1 MDKSIQKISPDKG
14 ILLKNLFQS
23 FTNGLNSFKAQ
34 IPQDFLKNLGLDQTK
49 IQVGFNSGQ
58 WHHRKDDAWRQPFVE
73 HGLLS
78 PSDALVNDPKLKA
91 YTPFGNYSLVFP
103 LKNER
108 GEITNLYAK
117 RIKSKTIDSEYL
129 NEEGVYPHFPH
140 LSTKRLFVSQNVID
154 GATILQAGILD
165 KKEEV
170 IALRD
175 GAWSNELYELILS
188 LADLQEI
195 VLIGSNDF
203 DETRFPK
210 NVKVTKVELESS
222 VNELWLMYGPTGMN
236 DYLNELI
243 LKVQEENAPKKAELE
258 QVFDDDYSFQGREVT
273 YRILGLIPTNPSIL
287 EMQFEISA
295 PGIDKHRVRLNL
307 LDTQQIKD
315 EIFRFTD
322 DKDLN
327 YAQIILELN
336 EITEQLQLIRANKKQ
351 EGKANLRGF
360 SSKQDKLAK
369 QILSSKNLFSELNK
383 VIGETGVV
391 GEERSRLL
399 LFMIASSYKFKY
411 NLHAII
417 QTDNKN
423 SGDEFV
429 TKIAELI
436 PETERYFLDLTNS
449 RTFRY
454 YGNSVIDGKLLVIPD
469 YAGITYSKAINDLKK
484 LQAKGFMATDTPVKG
499 TDGKLNTIR
508 TEILGHTSSI
518 GACLNSKKFFQ
529 NEPRTILI
537 GMDTSQ
543 EQSQKMMDRD
553 CLLMAG
559 MVDFEKENQ
568 AKELLQYV
576 VRNIYPLEVVN
587 PFASALMLPITVP
600 NARLLTLQLSHF
612 VNLVALFSQHQRSKD
627 KLGRVIAQKEDIQFA
642 VDLFFESI
650 MLNLDELDST
660 TRKFFEKLKAYIL
673 TKPEK
678 ENAEVTTPE
687 VVEAFNSSSSNVNRF
702 FNTLL
707 NHEFIQ
713 KEGFKNKGYKVKVIN
728 WKDNNS
734 VAELIKAKLS
744 DSGESKTLGH

>member
-1 MDKSIQKISPDKG
+1 MQKISPDKG

-23 FTNGLNSFKAQ
+23 FTNGLNNSKAQ
-34 IPQDFLKNLGLDQTK
+34 IPRDFLGKLGLDQNK

-58 WHHRKDDAWRQPFVE
+58 WHHRKDDSWRQQFVE
-73 HGLLS
+73 LGLLTQ
-78 PSDALVNDPKLKA
+78 SDAPVNDPKLKA
-91 YTPFGNYSLVFP
+91 YTSFGNYSLVFP
-103 LKNER
+103 LKDKQ
-108 GEITNLYAK
+108 GEITNLYAYRFK
-117 RIKSKTIDSEYL
+117 IASPKGEYL
-129 NEEGVYPHFPH
+129 NNDGIYPHYPSS
-140 LSTKRLFVSQNVID
+140 LTKRLFVVQNVID

-170 IALRD
+170 ISLRD
-175 GAWSNELYELILS
+175 GTWSNGIYELIDS

-195 VLIGSNDF
+195 IVLGSSDF
-203 DETRFPK
+203 DATRFPRA
-210 NVKVTKVELESS
+210 VQVTKVELEVSI
-222 VNELWLMYGPTGMN
+222 NEVWLLYGPTGTN
-236 DYLNELI
+236 DYLSELI
-243 LKVQEENAPKKAELE
+243 SKVQEESSPKESVLE
-258 QVFDDDYSFQGREVT
+258 QVFDGEFSFQGKQVS
-273 YRILGLIPTNPSIL
+273 YRITGLIPTNPSIL
-287 EMQFEISA
+287 EMQFEIWA
-295 PGIDKHRVRLNL
+295 DGIDKHRVRLNL
-307 LDTQQIKD
+307 LDSKQVKD
-315 EIFRFTD
+315 EVYFWTEEN
-322 DKDLN
+322 DLN

-336 EITEQLQLIRANKKQ
+336 DITEQLQRFRASKKQ
-351 EGKANLRGF
+351 EGKENLRGF
-360 SSKQDKLAK
+360 SNKQDKLAK
-369 QILSSKNLFSELNK
+369 QILSSKNLFDELNK
-383 VIGETGVV
+383 VIGETGIV

-399 LFMIASSYKFKY
+399 LYIVASSYKFKY
-411 NLHAII
+411 NLHAIV
-417 QTDNKN
+417 QTDSKS

-429 TKIAELI
+429 TKIASLI
-436 PETERYFLDLTNS
+436 PETERYFLDETNS

-469 YAGITYSKAINDLKK
+469 YSGVTSSKAINDLKK

-518 GACLNSKKFFQ
+518 GACLNSKKYFQ
-529 NEPRTILI
+529 NEPRTILV

-543 EQSQKMMDRD
+543 EQNQRLMDRD

-559 MVDFEKENQ
+559 MIELEREEQ

-576 VRNIYPLEVVN
+576 IRNIYPLEVVN
-587 PFASALMLPITVP
+587 PFASALMLPITTP

-642 VDLFFESI
+642 VELFLETI

-660 TRKFFEKLKAYIL
+660 TRKFFEKLKVYIL

-687 VVEAFNSSSSNVNRF
+687 IVEALQSSSSNVNRF

-707 NHEFIQ
+707 SHEFIQ
-713 KEGFKNKGYKVKVIN
+713 KEGFKNKGYKVKVVN

-744 DSGESKTLGH
+744 ESGEPKTLGH